1 MLGGEFGTLP
11 SRMTSVAIAPIS
23 FLLGIFKISITIN
36 VYIISLIISILR
48 MDYYVLNLQQHFF
61 FYRWQ
66 SLRHNHDNKP
76 MYLEPQMGPH
86 TSERHRRIYHA
97 TRRLQHEPQWRLTR
111 TSAMYAF
118 AAVAFTAQNPG
129 IRESIIQFDTDST
142 PCGVDNRASGCM
154 SDDP

>member
-36 VYIISLIISILR
+36 VYIVSLIITILR
-48 MDYYVLNLQQHFF
+48 INYYVLHLHFF
-61 FYRWQ
+61 FHRWRP
-66 SLRHNHDNKP
+66 LRHNHDNQP
-76 MYLEPQMGPH
+76 TYLESQMGPY

-97 TRRLQHEPQWRLTR
+97 TRRLQNEPQWRLTR
-111 TSAMYAF
+111 TSARHAF
-118 AAVAFTAQNPG
+118 AAVAFTAQNLG

-142 PCGVDNRASGCM
+142 PCGVDN
-154 SDDP
+154 